1 MSGAAG
7 WSSQPAGPIRYE
19 AGRTPTGWSA
29 EDHESAALHTEERVM
44 SNFTAA
50 DVKKLRDL
58 TGAGMMDCKKA
69 LTEAEGDFD
78 KAVEVLR
85 VKGVKDVGKRAGRT
99 AANGLVAH
107 SGKALLELNC
117 ETDFVAKNADFIAFA
132 QLLVEHGAQAGV
144 ADAEALLSSTL
155 PDGRTVADAVQE
167 QSAKIGEKL
176 VLNRFAAVD
185 GTAAVYL
192 HRKAQDLPPQVG
204 VLVEYTGK
212 ADEAG
217 DADARAVAMQI
228 AAMRPKYLTRDEVP
242 AETVAS
248 ERRIAEQTAREE
260 EAGGRPAEDHRGSG
274 QRVLQGLR
282 PDRAGLGRR
291 QQEVGQAGAGRGRHR
306 GDPVRPVRGR
316 PGLSRRHG
324 PGSPRPG
331 PAAESTRTGGRRC
344 T

>member
-1 MSGAAG
+1 
-7 WSSQPAGPIRYE
+7 
-19 AGRTPTGWSA
+19 
-29 EDHESAALHTEERVM
+29 M

-78 KAVEVLR
+78 KAVEILR
-85 VKGVKDVGKRAGRT
+85 IKGAKDVGKRAGRT

-117 ETDFVAKNADFIAFA
+117 ETDFVAKNADFIALA
-132 QLLVEHGAQAGV
+132 QQLVEHGERAGV
-144 ADAEALLSSTL
+144 ADAEALLGTTL

-176 VLNRFAAVD
+176 VLSRFARLD
-185 GTAAVYL
+185 GTVAVYL
-192 HRKAQDLPPQVG
+192 HRKSQDLPPQVG
-204 VLVEYTGK
+204 VLVEYTGRT
-212 ADEAG
+212 DEAA
-217 DADARAVAMQI
+217 DADARGIAMQI

-260 EAGGRPAEDHRGSG
+260 GKPEAALPKIIEGRVNAFFKDFVLLEQASVADNKKSVKQVLAEAGIEVTRFVRF
-274 QRVLQGLR
+274 
-282 PDRAGLGRR
+282 
-291 QQEVGQAGAGRGRHR
+291 EVGQA
-306 GDPVRPVRGR
+306 
-316 PGLSRRHG
+316 
-324 PGSPRPG
+324 
-331 PAAESTRTGGRRC
+331 
-344 T
+344 